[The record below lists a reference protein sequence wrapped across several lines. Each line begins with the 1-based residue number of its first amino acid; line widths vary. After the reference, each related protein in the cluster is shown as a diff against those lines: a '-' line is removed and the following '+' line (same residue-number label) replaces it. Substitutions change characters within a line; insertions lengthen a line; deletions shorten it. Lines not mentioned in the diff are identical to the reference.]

1 MYRKSNLNQRIF
13 DFHIPFGGKLSS
25 DNRWV
30 ILSQQIPWDQI
41 ESQYAGL
48 FQESNVG
55 CPAKSSRVALGA
67 LIIKERL
74 ATTDRETVEQIR
86 ENPYLQYFLG
96 FSGYTGKKPFH
107 HTSMVHF
114 RKRFDKE
121 TLAQI
126 NELIVHQALENKQ
139 EQCEDASDDTPKDNT
154 PPSNQGKL
162 IVDATCT
169 PADITYPT
177 DVKLLNEAREKT
189 EEIIDCMHAPDI
201 GIRRKP
207 RTYRK
212 KARKDYLAL
221 VKQKRPGYK
230 KIRKAIR
237 KQLGYLGRNLKTIE
251 SMASETL
258 LPHLDK
264 RLHRLLLVSQELYRQ
279 QLWMHQNKCHSI
291 EDRIV
296 SLYQPH
302 IRPIVRGKAQAPVE
316 FGAKVSISL
325 VDGFSFVDVLSWD
338 AYNESGDLQ
347 GQIESYRARYGFY
360 PESVHADKIY
370 RTRDNRRYCKKHGIR
385 ISGPPLGRPKQLT
398 ELNKKE
404 LQALKRQQRQDEIDR
419 IAVEG
424 KFGQGKRRFTLAR
437 IMAKL
442 AETSEA
448 VIMVSFIVM
457 NLEKI
462 LSGILLFLLGSY
474 IDAGKLF
481 KAAIRGRCK
490 EIRKHL
496 AMVTRQVLCRRY
508 CLE

>member
-1 MYRKSNLNQRIF
+1 MIF
-13 DFHIPFGGKLSS
+13 DFHLPFGGKLRS

-41 ESQYAGL
+41 ESEYAGL
-48 FQESNVG
+48 FQESTVG

-74 ATTDRETVEQIR
+74 NSTDRETVEQIR

-96 FSGYTGKKPFH
+96 FVGYADKEPFH

-126 NELIVHQALENKQ
+126 NELIVQTALQNKQ
-139 EQCEDASDDTPKDNT
+139 EQCEDTSDDTPKDDT

-162 IVDATCT
+162 LVDATCT
-169 PADITYPT
+169 PADITFPT

-189 EEIIDCMHAPDI
+189 EEIIDCMHVPDI

-221 VKQKRPGYK
+221 IKQKRPGYK
-230 KIRKAIR
+230 KIRKGIR
-237 KQLGYLGRNLKTIE
+237 KQLGYLGRNLKTIDR
-251 SMASETL
+251 MASETL

-264 RLHRLLLVSQELYRQ
+264 RLYRLLLVSQELYRQ
-279 QLWMHQNKCHSI
+279 QLWMYQNKCHSI

-316 FGAKVSISL
+316 FGAKISISL

-338 AYNESGDLQ
+338 PYNESGDLQ

-404 LQALKRQQRQDEIDR
+404 LRALKCQQRQDEIDR
-419 IAVEG
+419 IAIEG

-442 AETSEA
+442 AKTSEA

-462 LSGILLFLLGSY
+462 LSSILLFLFGSWFE
-474 IDAGKLF
+474 ACQF
-481 KAAIRGRCK
+481 VREVIRCRYK
-490 EIRKHL
+490 EIRGHL
-496 AMVTRQVLCRRY
+496 RTVTCHA
-508 CLE
+508 CCKDHCIK